1 MKRTL
6 RLAGL
11 AALLLLF
18 GLSSSSPGKASEL
31 RCAVCGQAIT
41 GRYLEE
47 EGRAYHE
54 PCYARSVAARC
65 AVCGDPIVG
74 PRIESDGKS
83 YHEKCYREAVLPRCA
98 VCGQLIEG
106 TYLKEGGKSYHPQC
120 HRTKSAKCAV
130 CGGPLEG
137 SFLADPWGN
146 PFHARHG
153 EKSLCPFCSRVM
165 AESTTGGSVV
175 SAASGMRI
183 CRLCD
188 RRGVSGRGKA
198 ETSLERVRRR
208 MADLF
213 PVPEGSFAWELVDRE
228 RLDSLL
234 THGQPARNELGLTMR
249 ISQRRGREES
259 MRIRVYLLSGLPD
272 WLFDGVA
279 AHEMA
284 HVWQNLRRLEN
295 LPLDQAEGSAEL
307 ASYLVL
313 DRGSTPEGRIKIQE
327 MELSDDPAY
336 GIGFRKAMKVSMR
349 GQSMARL
356 HRILEGEKGWP
367 ERP

>member
-1 MKRTL
+1 MRRAL
-6 RLAGL
+6 RLAVL
-11 AALLLLF
+11 AALLLLIGF
-18 GLSSSSPGKASEL
+18 SSPSPGKAAEL
-31 RCAVCGQAIT
+31 QCAVCGQAIT

-47 EGRAYHE
+47 DGRAYHE
-54 PCYARSVAARC
+54 ACYARTRAARC
-65 AVCGDPIVG
+65 AVCGEAIMG
-74 PRIESDGKS
+74 PRIESEGKS

-130 CGGPLEG
+130 CGEPLEG

-153 EKSLCPFCSRVM
+153 EKILCPFCSRVM
-165 AESTTGGSVV
+165 AVSTTGGSVI
-175 SAASGMRI
+175 SSASGMRI

-198 ETSLERVRRR
+198 ETSLERVRQR

-234 THGQPARNELGLTMR
+234 TRGPHARNELGLTVG

-259 MRIRVYLLSGLPD
+259 KRIRVYLLSGLPD

-284 HVWQNLRRLEN
+284 HVWQNLRRLED
-295 LPLDQAEGSAEL
+295 LPLDKAEGSAEL

-313 DRGSTPEGRIKIQE
+313 DRGGTPEGRIKIQE
-327 MELSDDPAY
+327 MESSDDPAY

-349 GQSMARL
+349 GQSMTRL
-356 HRILEGEKGWP
+356 HRVLEGEKGWP
-367 ERP
+367 DRP